1 MMFTMHFI
9 YSIKKG
15 LRNNFLAKEFPCYT
29 ISHLLQLQH
38 LDLFMSNL
46 F

>member
-9 YSIKKG
+9 YTVKKG
-15 LRNNFLAKEFPCYT
+15 LRNNFLVKEFLCYI
-29 ISHLLQLQH
+29 ISHPLQLQH
-38 LDLFMSNL
+38 LDLFISNL